1 MQSKSSQVPADPQR
15 KSELLVHTSTEGGR
29 VSSLSHVTPGMYQ
42 DTQSE
47 LGGGTQGMSRERHN
61 NSSHSA
67 LEALNLP
74 KQLVSTEMPKVNDYA
89 TFNANQHK
97 SVNEQFNQT
106 SDLSSAGR
114 ISDQRHHQSLDY
126 YSKPNHNHAS
136 ITLTNKTDLYDELQS
151 IFNHNRE
158 WMEEQH
164 QREKLLK
171 KMADYYETS
180 LTQGNNETIN
190 KPDDSYI
197 EYQQP
202 IKEMDE
208 ETEQVNPMDSQI
220 N

>member
-1 MQSKSSQVPADPQR
+1 
-15 KSELLVHTSTEGGR
+15 
-29 VSSLSHVTPGMYQ
+29 
-42 DTQSE
+42 
-47 LGGGTQGMSRERHN
+47 
-61 NSSHSA
+61 
-67 LEALNLP
+67 
-74 KQLVSTEMPKVNDYA
+74 
-89 TFNANQHK
+89 
-97 SVNEQFNQT
+97 
-106 SDLSSAGR
+106 
-114 ISDQRHHQSLDY
+114 
-126 YSKPNHNHAS
+126 
-136 ITLTNKTDLYDELQS
+136 
-151 IFNHNRE
+151 
-158 WMEEQH
+158 MEEQH